1 MDPWVRKTAEE
12 GNGYPLQY
20 SCLGN
25 PVDRGA
31 WRLQSIGLQ
40 KRHNVATKQQM
51 GILMHIPIAPASPLL
66 DTNSRG
72 IGTRKHE
79 KALAKMFIA
88 MMFALEMTLGKKNVT

>member
-12 GNGYPLQY
+12 GNGHPLQY
-20 SCLGN
+20 SCFG
-25 PVDRGA
+25 GA
-31 WRLQSIGLQ
+31 WGIQSIVLQ
-40 KRHNVATKQQM
+40 KRHNVSTKQQQM
-51 GILMHIPIAPASPLL
+51 DILMHRPITPASPLL

-88 MMFALEMTLGKKNVT
+88 MMFALEMTLEKKKM